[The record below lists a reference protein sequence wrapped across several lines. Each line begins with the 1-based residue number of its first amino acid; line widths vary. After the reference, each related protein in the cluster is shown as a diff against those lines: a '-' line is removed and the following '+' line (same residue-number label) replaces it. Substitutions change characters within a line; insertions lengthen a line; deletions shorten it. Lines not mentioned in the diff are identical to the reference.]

1 MTANRTT
8 WLYGVF
14 CALTLFGGGQVLVAQ
29 ADEVSATS
37 SAQGLV
43 TVPTRI
49 QTGAGADTVAIG
61 NDAVLRADHQTDTL
75 VAIFGSS
82 QSDGEVSDSVVSV
95 FGDTHVTG
103 SVGHEVVAVF
113 GNSYVNGHV
122 GGNVVAV
129 LGTVELG
136 PLADVTGDAISVG
149 GTVQR
154 DPLALVHGSLKQIGG
169 AANSTLD
176 GARSWVRHCLVLG
189 RPLAFAPG
197 LGWAWAL
204 ALSMLTLYVLMAAV
218 LPRPLERCVATF
230 SAAPVLS
237 LLTGLGAMV
246 MTPVLLVLLCITI
259 IGLAVIPF
267 LTLGLFGMHLVGNAA
282 MLGVIGRSV
291 LTRVVTSR
299 TVALWLAVLF
309 GGLIVLG
316 LYVVPVL
323 GFIVYNVT
331 GIVGFGI
338 VTLTLIHQLR
348 RREDVPRDTAPPRVA
363 AVSPAIS
370 ASELAASAST
380 GHFVPV
386 GAIPPLAG
394 FWVRV
399 GAFLIDAVLVGSVIG
414 FIHSHGDSG
423 LHLNIIALAV
433 YGCLMWKLKGSTIGG
448 IVFGLQIV
456 RADGRAIDWAT
467 AIVRALSCFL
477 SLIVLGLGFI
487 WILFD
492 RDHRAWH
499 DMIAGTLVVR
509 PAKGPSLV

>member
-1 MTANRTT
+1 MSVHRKM
-8 WLYGVF
+8 WLYAAV
-14 CALTLFGGGQVLVAQ
+14 CALTVSGGGQVLVAQ
-29 ADEVSATS
+29 AQEVAATS
-37 SAQGLV
+37 SAQALV
-43 TVPTRI
+43 IAPAAATHE
-49 QTGAGADTVAIG
+49 TGGDTVAIG

-75 VAIFGSS
+75 VSIFGSS
-82 QSDGEVSDSVVSV
+82 RSDGEVSDSVVSV

-103 SVGHEVVAVF
+103 TVGDAVVAVF
-113 GNSYVNGHV
+113 GNNYVNGHV
-122 GGNVVAV
+122 GGDAVAV
-129 LGTVELG
+129 LGDLELG
-136 PLADVTGDAISVG
+136 PLADVTGDAISIG
-149 GTVQR
+149 GTVLR
-154 DPLALVHGSLKQIGG
+154 DPLAVVHGSLKQIGG
-169 AANSTLD
+169 AASNTLD
-176 GARSWVRHCLVLG
+176 GARSWVRHCLILG

-204 ALSMLTLYVLMAAV
+204 ALSMLMFYVLMAAV
-218 LPRPLERCVATF
+218 LPRSLERCVATF
-230 SAAPVLS
+230 AAAPGLS

-246 MTPVLLVLLCITI
+246 ATPVLLVLLCITI

-267 LTLGLFGMHLVGNAA
+267 LMLGLFGMHLVGNAA

-291 LTRVVTSR
+291 LTRAVTSR
-299 TVALWLAVLF
+299 TAALWLAVLF

-338 VTLTLIHQLR
+338 VALTLIQQLQR
-348 RREDVPRDTAPPRVA
+348 RADVDARAASSA
-363 AVSPAIS
+363 AVPVSASIS
-370 ASELAASAST
+370 ASEPAAPVSIAPSVPEASM
-380 GHFVPV
+380 
-386 GAIPPLAG
+386 PPFAG

-399 GAFLIDAVLVGSVIG
+399 GALLIDAVLVSSVIG
-414 FIHSHGDSG
+414 FIHSHGDDG
-423 LHLNIIALAV
+423 LHISTVALAV